1 MKMKVSLLIGLVLV
15 FASCKSTRSMVE
27 SDLRETSSEVD
38 SVHIVK
44 ESTTKLVTVPKESAR
59 LTLTEAKI
67 KELPHEASY
76 SISSGRAH
84 ANVMRLNDAIVFT
97 ANCDSVTMLLQ
108 NTRVMMLRYKK
119 LADTLLSTTHTTE
132 QVIVKEPT
140 SWQWFQIHGFRLL
153 LIFNLLLLIIKK
165 TKIWQRIFY

>member
-1 MKMKVSLLIGLVLV
+1 MKMKVSILIGLVLV
-15 FASCKSTRSMVE
+15 FASCKSTHSIVE
-27 SDLRETSSEVD
+27 SDVHKTSSEID

-44 ESTTKLVTVPKESAR
+44 EITTKSVTVPKESAQ

-84 ANVMRLNDAIVFT
+84 ANVTRWNDAIVFT
-97 ANCDSVTMLLQ
+97 ADCDSVTMLLQ
-108 NTRVMMLRYKK
+108 NTRIMMLRYKK
-119 LADTLLSTTHTTE
+119 LADSLLSTTHTTE

-140 SWQWFQIHGFRLL
+140 SWQWFQIYGFRIL
-153 LIFNLLLLIIKK
+153 LIINLLLLIIKK

>member
-1 MKMKVSLLIGLVLV
+1 MKMKVSLLISLVLV
-15 FASCKSTRSMVE
+15 FASCKSTHSIVE
-27 SDLRETSSEVD
+27 SDVHKTSSKID

-44 ESTTKLVTVPKESAR
+44 EITTKSVTVPKESAQ

-67 KELPHEASY
+67 RELPNEASY

-84 ANVMRLNDAIVFT
+84 ANVTRLNDAIVFT
-97 ANCDSVTMLLQ
+97 ADCDSVTMLLQ
-108 NTRVMMLRYKK
+108 NTRIMMLRYKK
-119 LADTLLSTTHTTE
+119 LADSLLSTTHTTE

-140 SWQWFQIHGFRLL
+140 GWQWFQIYGFRLL